1 METFASFIFPIFGDH
16 FRSYPTYE
24 EWKPRIGTSPS
35 SIIFGSSY
43 PTYEEWKHD
52 VVQGID
58 TRRYSSYPT
67 YEEWKLTY
75 RAKVYH

>member
-1 METFASFIFPIFGDH
+1 MRCQKQDIRYYI
-16 FRSYPTYE
+16 R
-24 EWKPRIGTSPS
+24 
-35 SIIFGSSY
+35 SY